1 MDQQDRPDRLRES
14 EIQGQSIDRPDR
26 YTLEPQRSYDKY
38 LNDVTRLR
46 QTGVVD
52 SDKQKQSP
60 MSAGSRGL
68 HKVHKFIDDTKNK
81 WQQNTLEDIKVILT
95 KIDTINNQ

>member
-1 MDQQDRPDRLRES
+1 M
-14 EIQGQSIDRPDR
+14 
-26 YTLEPQRSYDKY
+26 
-38 LNDVTRLR
+38 N
-46 QTGVVD
+46 